1 MAETSRKLK
10 RLIDDE
16 EKAMSKIAEWQEIL
30 ETTRASRKKEEDS
43 EIIRSIRSLKL
54 EPRELY
60 ELLVGIQKGTVSM
73 ETRQKILDAIEEE
86 TAGEGGARRM
96 CRKWRKTMMQ
106 CKTSAGKRCFMAVL
120 AAATACVLMMSC
132 AAPAYANTEKG
143 WNTGGTYVQE
153 EAGVDGSGTGDENS
167 GSTEES
173 SGLSENGSGTGSG
186 TEENSGA
193 LENGSRTG
201 SGTEEN
207 ARGEQGFTTPG
218 NGTLG
223 DQVKNSGSKDFFTV
237 RTKNNNTF
245 YLVIDHANSSEN
257 VYMLSLI
264 DEDDLAEF
272 LKEGQDSKK
281 QASPAPVVIPETKPQ
296 TQTQAQDPAPAQE
309 KPAGIL
315 QQYGIWLFL
324 AAISLI
330 VILIYYFSV
339 YKPRHEEEEEETDEG
354 LETAGDGLATESDE

>member
-1 MAETSRKLK
+1 
-10 RLIDDE
+10 
-16 EKAMSKIAEWQEIL
+16 
-30 ETTRASRKKEEDS
+30 
-43 EIIRSIRSLKL
+43 
-54 EPRELY
+54 
-60 ELLVGIQKGTVSM
+60 
-73 ETRQKILDAIEEE
+73 
-86 TAGEGGARRM
+86 
-96 CRKWRKTMMQ
+96 MMQ

-193 LENGSRTG
+193 PENGSRTG

-272 LKEGQDSKK
+272 GS
-281 QASPAPVVIPETKPQ
+281 
-296 TQTQAQDPAPAQE
+296 
-309 KPAGIL
+309 
-315 QQYGIWLFL
+315 F
-324 AAISLI
+324 
-330 VILIYYFSV
+330 
-339 YKPRHEEEEEETDEG
+339 
-354 LETAGDGLATESDE
+354 

>member
-1 MAETSRKLK
+1 
-10 RLIDDE
+10 
-16 EKAMSKIAEWQEIL
+16 
-30 ETTRASRKKEEDS
+30 
-43 EIIRSIRSLKL
+43 
-54 EPRELY
+54 
-60 ELLVGIQKGTVSM
+60 
-73 ETRQKILDAIEEE
+73 
-86 TAGEGGARRM
+86 
-96 CRKWRKTMMQ
+96 MMQ

-354 LETAGDGLATESDE
+354 LETVGDGLATESDE